1 MSVSGIEAG
10 GIAERADV
18 AIVGGG
24 VIGCSVA
31 YYLAKA
37 GARVV
42 VLDASNVGSGASS
55 ANSGGI
61 NLATKKPGVAMQ
73 LGMASQRLYGRLAA
87 ELGTN
92 LEHHVTGK
100 LIVAETETELAFL
113 ESLCAQQ
120 RAAGAPVE
128 IVAAERCRQLN
139 GLLEG
144 RVLGGLYCP
153 QDAQANPFK
162 VTQGY
167 ARAAQARG
175 ARILTGTEVR
185 SIETTGSRVSRVQT
199 SRGAIEARWVVN
211 AAGARAADVGRMVGA
226 EHDVKPWRGQ
236 VVVLEA
242 AADYPL
248 ISVSGASQ
256 MVSKHAAAN
265 APRDPLNLAFSYQPR
280 PDSGTVLLGS
290 TYEFA
295 GHDTRTTHAGTAG
308 ICRVNARAMPRL
320 GRACAVRS
328 WAGLRPYSPTGPI
341 LGRAGG
347 PEGYVVA
354 TGHGGDGMALAP
366 VTGTYIAALIA
377 RDGRPYELSAFFDDL
392 QAA

>member
-1 MSVSGIEAG
+1 MARIGET
-10 GIAERADV
+10 GIAGQADV
-18 AIVGGG
+18 VIVGGG

-31 YYLAKA
+31 YYLVKA

-42 VLDASNVGSGASS
+42 VLDSASVGGGASS

-61 NLATKKPGVAMQ
+61 NLATKKPGLALQ
-73 LGMASQRLYGRLAA
+73 LGIASQRLYGGLAA

-100 LIVAETETELAFL
+100 LIVAETETEFAFL
-113 ESLCAQQ
+113 ESLCAEQ
-120 RAAGAPVE
+120 RGAGAPAEMVS
-128 IVAAERCRQLN
+128 AERCRELN
-139 GLLEG
+139 NLLEG
-144 RVLGGLYCP
+144 RVLGGLYCAA
-153 QDAQANPFK
+153 DAQANPFK

-175 ARILTGTEVR
+175 AVIMTGTEVR
-185 SIETTGSRVSRVQT
+185 SIETEGRRVNRVQT
-199 SRGAIEARWVVN
+199 TKGSIETRWVVN
-211 AAGARAADVGRMVGA
+211 AAGARAAEVGTMVGA
-226 EHDVKPWRGQ
+226 EHDVRPWRGQ

-242 AADYPL
+242 SDDYPA
-248 ISVSGASQ
+248 ISVSGAAQ
-256 MVSKHAAAN
+256 MVSKHAAAS

-290 TYEFA
+290 TYEFV
-295 GHDTRTTHAGTAG
+295 GHDTRTTHDGTAG
-308 ICRVNARAMPRL
+308 ICRVNTRAMPRL
-320 GRACAVRS
+320 GRSCAVRT

-347 PEGYVVA
+347 PEGYLVA

-366 VTGTYIAALIA
+366 VTGAYLAALIA
-377 RDGRPYELSAFFDDL
+377 RDGEPYELAAFLDDL
-392 QAA
+392 RRAPA